1 MSRAKLSISNLAWT
15 KDEDEDIF
23 SVLREHNVEHIDL
36 AMGRYFAK
44 PHEASVDD
52 WIGVKK
58 FWESKGISIAG
69 MQSLLFGVP
78 PVSLFGNEGDR
89 RIIRSVLDQV
99 FARANA
105 IGVRRLVLG
114 SPAHRLVPPQ
124 LDNYSELAA
133 NFFGEVAQSAQN
145 HDVVILI
152 EPNSKR
158 FNCNFLNNAKEAAAF
173 VSNIPGAGIGVN
185 LDLGAEMDD
194 GGDLSF
200 STREIAT
207 FGHLHLSEPDLGP
220 IGKNQLIA
228 KMASDHQLL
237 RNFEYLTIEQLGS
250 NDSSNLLSVSTS
262 LGYARENLSS

>member
-1 MSRAKLSISNLAWT
+1 MSSTKLSISNLAWT

-23 SVLREHNVEHIDL
+23 SVLREHSVQHIDL

-44 PHEASVDD
+44 PHEAGVDD

-78 PVSLFGNEGDR
+78 PVSLFGSGEDR
-89 RIIRSVLDQV
+89 RIIRSALDQV

-105 IGVRRLVLG
+105 IGVRRLVFG
-114 SPAHRLVPPQ
+114 SPTHRLVPPQ
-124 LDNYSELAA
+124 LDNYFELAT
-133 NFFGEVAQSAQN
+133 NFFGQVAQSAQS
-145 HDVVILI
+145 HDVVLLI

-173 VSNIPGAGIGVN
+173 VSNIPSAGIGVN

-200 STREIAT
+200 STREIRT

-220 IGKNQLIA
+220 LGKNQLIGRVF
-228 KMASDHQLL
+228 SDHQLI

-250 NDSSNLLSVSTS
+250 NDSSNLLSVRSS
-262 LGYARENLSS
+262 LTHVLENFSS

>member
-1 MSRAKLSISNLAWT
+1 MSSPKLSISNLAWT
-15 KDEDEDIF
+15 KEEDEDTLLI
-23 SVLREHNVEHIDL
+23 LREHDAHHIDL
-36 AMGRYFAK
+36 AMGRYFEK

-58 FWESKGISIAG
+58 FWETKGVSIAG

-78 PVSLFGNEGDR
+78 AVSLFGSEEDR

-105 IGVRRLVLG
+105 IGVRRLVFG

-124 LDNYSELAA
+124 QDNYFELAI
-133 NFFGEVAQSAQN
+133 NFFGEVAKSAQN
-145 HDVVILI
+145 HDVVLLI

-173 VSNIPGAGIGVN
+173 VSNIAGAGIGVN
-185 LDLGAEMDD
+185 LDLGAELDD
-194 GGDLSF
+194 GGDFSF
-200 STREIAT
+200 STSEIET
-207 FGHLHLSEPDLGP
+207 FGHLHLSEPDLSP

-228 KMASDHQLL
+228 KMASNHQLL

-250 NDSSNLLSVSTS
+250 NDSSNLLTVSKS
-262 LGYARENLSS
+262 LSYALGYFSS